1 MKIYIET
8 KEENTRLDKFLK
20 EKHNIPFSLIQK
32 LVRKKDIK
40 VNGKKTTHNYI
51 LKNGDE
57 ISIYHLALQERETS
71 EPNKALYEKLLETI
85 KSNIVFKDKNIIAI
99 NKPFDV
105 AVQGGTKIKISISD
119 ILPGLVEE
127 SEEAPR
133 IVHRLD
139 KHTSGLLILAR
150 TKEVAQILMTHFQD
164 KTIEKT
170 YIALVAGKVSKKS
183 GTLKSFLSKNTSG
196 DYEKVSSSADGKEA
210 VTNYKVL
217 ETYKN
222 NVSLIEFTP
231 LTGRMHQIRVHAS
244 EMLDA
249 PILGDT
255 KYGGTKSIITTLQH
269 KRKLHLA
276 AVSIKI
282 KELKGKDYNIECPA
296 PAHIH
301 QTIDQLSV

>member
-1 MKIYIET
+1 MKIQIET
-8 KEENTRLDKFLK
+8 KEEEMRLDKFLK
-20 EKHNIPFSLIQK
+20 EKHNIPFSLVQK
-32 LVRKKDIK
+32 FVRKKDIK
-40 VNGKKTTHNYI
+40 VNGKKTTHNYL

-57 ISIYHLALQERETS
+57 VSIYHFSLQEREVS
-71 EPNKALYEKLLETI
+71 KPNKDLYDKLLEAI
-85 KSNIVFKDKNIIAI
+85 KYNIIFKDKNIIAI

-119 ILPGLVEE
+119 ILRGLVEE
-127 SEEAPR
+127 SEETPR

-150 TKEVAQILMTHFQD
+150 SKEVAQILMTHFQD

-170 YIALVAGKVSKKS
+170 YVGLVAGKITQKS
-183 GTLKSFLSKNTSG
+183 GTLKSLLSKNTSG
-196 DYEKVSSSADGKEA
+196 DFEKVSSSENGKEA
-210 VTNYKVL
+210 ITNYKVL

-222 NVSLIEFTP
+222 NVSLVEFSP

-244 EMLDA
+244 EMLST

-255 KYGGTKSIITTLQH
+255 KYGGTKSIITSLKH

-276 AVSIKI
+276 AVLMRIKG
-282 KELKGKDYNIECPA
+282 LKGEDYELECPA
-296 PAHIH
+296 PIHIH
-301 QTIDQLSV
+301 ETIKQLSE